1 MKLDSV
7 MNARSQHLI
16 PCILIS
22 AACFSASSCRAPENL
37 EITHGN
43 AANADT
49 YRFDIM
55 LLSEWAGRILPERHS
70 LMIYADKTH
79 YYNIGDIDLN
89 SDDIKNAETMK
100 TKHGALLDN
109 IGASHKDEKTIALRP
124 FMSDYPLEL
133 ACRSADAEKLGDQT
147 QTRLEY
153 IRNQSGL
160 NIGAYLCSYDAS
172 GAMTM
177 RKTWDWLS
185 EQSGNNRGIYVGNG
199 DSFGVS
205 QRASALFNDLPTPQ
219 MLSLMGFDA
228 DTLGNHSFDNR
239 SSYLQTIIDMA
250 LPDEANGRIG
260 YRYVAT
266 NIKNAKSIS
275 HWLTRV
281 NIAVPAE
288 GPDAEPL
295 NVAFIGALDS
305 TIFQTTKTGAF
316 GAIGIDAEMCSI
328 VNELEYAYNENARVF
343 FILGH
348 ILSDSE
354 SHSSLLNAI
363 FTFSQPNIKNYTAS
377 GDASAAL
384 KYLSRCDSKII
395 VPAERLAQEFGT
407 RNVSK
412 LDFSDTDIKMRYAAL
427 IDSIRMEIFQ
437 GIVGVFGEVSSTPSF
452 IAYYEETSENI
463 PSNGTEW
470 GVKSKDKD
478 KSDPIDLFKT
488 SQSCKADDRI
498 LSGYACSHIALS
510 SDGAGVDH
518 PIYYMQ
524 IPGQGTH
531 TAKLTVSVKKL
542 RDIDNGK
549 DAAGAYIAKAE
560 SMTLVPVLSSSGDAA
575 VRIEDTV
582 IDIGAPD
589 YASCE
594 SFMKK
599 ADAAIGADG
608 SACSEYY
615 AKISSLPKSYTSID
629 ELAADNLSE
638 ENQKLYDPKAA
649 HAHYETC
656 LNAFTP
662 HIMSG
667 DGEASP
673 GDKLAFASAF
683 WSCLY
688 HATSDVLCGDGKN
701 KSFLAPYI
709 YEFEHYRPSKMIE
722 DRSRTTYN
730 TNIISNGYFNYME
743 YLKNE
748 GKSEYEFDVGLINSG
763 TMREADFSAFTASML
778 AQTVPFDNTLA
789 AVKIPVRA
797 LVPIIQKAVKL
808 GLKQHKNDFGGFPSV
823 SRLAIAYKIDYAGD
837 NATIKDIKITEV
849 WQTDAYGALTEL
861 LYLRSKENRFFAV
874 YKINETG
881 NIKITAEFGA
891 DSPWLCKI
899 GNGNGYADCKG
910 QNYEMTEFIALRDD
924 ADDEKNDETN
934 NKKNDETEY
943 KPPAG
948 YYKEK
953 DLALLTSSFLIGAGD
968 EYPGNFGQKPED
980 VSILSDYYLRP
991 TIYSYYNQNSQDSSS
1006 FQGDGIIDAEKACK
1020 AASGGPKEY
1029 KTIDDLTP
1037 KQLNCMLYLNHFF
1050 ALTDEKERGATR
1062 WISSATDSVAAELGE
1077 TCAASK
1083 LKP

>member
-16 PCILIS
+16 PCILIG
-22 AACFSASSCRAPENL
+22 AACFSASSCRAPENF

-55 LLSEWAGRILPERHS
+55 LLSEWAGRILPERQS
-70 LMIYADKTH
+70 LIVYADKTH

-89 SDDIKNAETMK
+89 SDDINNPETVK
-100 TKHGALLDN
+100 SKHGAPLDG
-109 IGASHKDEKTIALRP
+109 IGALSGDGKSIALSP
-124 FMSDYPLEL
+124 FANGYPFKL
-133 ACRSADAEKLGDQT
+133 ACQSIDAQNLDAQT
-147 QTRLEY
+147 QARLND
-153 IRNQSGL
+153 IRGKSRL
-160 NIGAYLCSYDAS
+160 NIGAYSCSYSAS
-172 GAMTM
+172 GALAM

-185 EQSGNNRGIYVGNG
+185 KQSGNNRGIYVGNG

-239 SSYLQTIIDMA
+239 SSYLQAIINMA
-250 LPDEANGRIG
+250 LADEAEGRIG
-260 YRYVAT
+260 YQYVAT

-275 HWLTRV
+275 KWFAHV

-288 GPDAEPL
+288 DPDAEPL

-316 GAIGIDAEMCSI
+316 GAIGIDEGMCSI

-348 ILSDSE
+348 ILSDSA
-354 SHSSLLNAI
+354 SHSNLLNAI
-363 FTFSQPNIKNYTAS
+363 FTFSQPNIKNYTAD
-377 GDASAAL
+377 GAASSAL
-384 KYLSRCDSKII
+384 KYLSSCDSKII
-395 VPAERLAQEFGT
+395 VPAERLAQEFNT
-407 RNVSK
+407 RNISK
-412 LDFSDTDIKMRYAAL
+412 LDFSDAAVKTRYAAL
-427 IDSIRMEIFQ
+427 IDDIRMEIFQ

-531 TAKLTVSVKKL
+531 TAKLTVNVKKITG
-542 RDIDNGK
+542 IDNGK
-549 DAAGAYIAKAE
+549 DTAGAYIAKAE
-560 SMTLVPVLSSSGDAA
+560 SMTLVPVLSSPDDVIVQTEG
-575 VRIEDTV
+575 TK
-582 IDIGAPD
+582 IDIGSPD
-589 YASCE
+589 YDSCE

-599 ADAAIGADG
+599 ADAAIGAED
-608 SACSEYY
+608 SACSEYF
-615 AKISSLPKSYTSID
+615 AMISPLPKSYTSID
-629 ELAADNLSE
+629 DLASDNLSE
-638 ENQKLYDPKAA
+638 ENQNLYDPKAG

-662 HIMSG
+662 HIMSAD
-667 DGEASP
+667 DGKLPA
-673 GDKLAFASAF
+673 DKLAFASAF

-688 HATSDVLCGDGKN
+688 HATSDLLCGDGKN
-701 KSFLAPYI
+701 KSFFAPYI
-709 YEFEHYRPSKMIE
+709 YEFEHYSPSKMIE

-849 WQTDAYGALTEL
+849 WQTDAYGTLTEL
-861 LYLRSKENRFFAV
+861 LYLRSKENRFFAD

-891 DSPWLCKI
+891 DSPWLCNI
-899 GNGNGYADCKG
+899 DNGNDYADCKE
-910 QNYEMTEFIALRDD
+910 QNYEMTEFIALRND
-924 ADDEKNDETN
+924 ADAEKNDETN

-953 DLALLTSSFLIGAGD
+953 DLALLTSSFLIGTGD
-968 EYPGNFGQKPED
+968 EYPRNFGQKPED
-980 VSILSDYYLRP
+980 VSLLSDYDLRP

-1029 KTIDDLTP
+1029 KTIDGLTP
-1037 KQLNCMLYLNHFF
+1037 DRLNCMLYLNHFF
-1050 ALTDEKERGATR
+1050 AITDDKERGKSR
-1062 WISSATDSVAAELGE
+1062 WIPAATDTVAAELNE
-1077 TCAASK
+1077 TCAASE